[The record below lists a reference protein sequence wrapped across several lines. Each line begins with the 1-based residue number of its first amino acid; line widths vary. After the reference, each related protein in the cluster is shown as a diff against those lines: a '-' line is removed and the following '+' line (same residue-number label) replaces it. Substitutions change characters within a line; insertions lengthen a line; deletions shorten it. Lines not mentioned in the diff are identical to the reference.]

1 MELPAPTTA
10 PSLTAEDEAAVAA
23 YFAAWWEVVREART
37 AGLAPA
43 RWKTMLPSVP
53 VAALQAAAL
62 THPNARVRRDCLG
75 ALDHEA
81 NDESSDTFRAA
92 LRDPAPVVRLN
103 ALHGLSCER
112 CRVGELCVD
121 DVVPALI
128 DVLEHDASPKV
139 RHASL
144 FPLIVLAGRDDR
156 VTAAFARAALGDPD
170 EFVRM
175 AATEA
180 AAGNYKRVKSRKAL
194 RRRQAQVGVRAL
206 GE

>member
-1 MELPAPTTA
+1 MALTPDELQQVDQYLSEWWTA
-10 PSLTAEDEAAVAA
+10 VKEL
-23 YFAAWWEVVREART
+23 
-37 AGLAPA
+37 
-43 RWKTMLPSVP
+43 
-53 VAALQAAAL
+53 AALGTRKPRAWKERLPEPPIALMQKAAL
-62 THPNARVRRDCLG
+62 EHPNGKTRRFALG
-75 ALDHEA
+75 ILDHEA

-121 DVVPALI
+121 DIVPALI
-128 DVLEHDASPKV
+128 DVLEHDESTKV

-144 FPLIVLAGRDDR
+144 FPLILLAGRDER
-156 VTAAFARAALGDPD
+156 VQPAFARAAANDPD
-170 EFVRM
+170 PLLRL

-180 AAGNYKRVKSRKAL
+180 AAGNYKRVKTRKAL
-194 RRRQAQVGVRAL
+194 RRRQAQVGVGAL